1 MSEQKLQY
9 IFVNQ
14 IKEHPDN
21 PRKDLGD
28 LQELADSIKA
38 MGVLQNLTVVAK
50 PIPNTTPKKYFYTV
64 IIGHRRLAAA
74 RMAGLDK
81 VPCVVV
87 EMDEKEQIRTMLME
101 NIQRADLTPYE
112 QAQGF
117 QMMIDLGTT
126 VKQLS
131 KDTGF
136 SQATIK
142 NRLEWAKLDKKEF
155 EKASARQISMAD
167 LNKLSNIKDIELR
180 NKALKDMGT
189 RNFESTYQD
198 CVKKEALI
206 AAKVQWFECLKTFA
220 KELPEEDRSQVW
232 KKYRYVKNL
241 SQWNVVQLEK
251 PDDADTVEYF
261 YWDKENE
268 ITLYKLLTDDQ
279 TQVHEETPEE
289 KAIREREARAR
300 EKNSQFNA
308 LADKHFMMRME
319 FVDNLDPDTEGI
331 KYIWEFVA
339 EHLMEILMS
348 GYMDINLYTIAAL
361 FHDESI
367 DEEMEFEDLPM
378 DSIKEQ
384 LLKAPALGVF
394 KMIYAVLDEPET
406 FMDSKW
412 IYQPAEVKGMYYIHH
427 LKARL
432 DSIYEVLEKLG
443 YQLSDEEEALRNGTH
458 PLFDKLP
465 EATD

>member
-167 LNKLSNIKDIELR
+167 LNKLSNIKDVALR

-198 CVKKEALI
+198 CVKAEAFSE
-206 AAKVQWFECLKTFA
+206 AKAQWLDLLKTFA
-220 KELPEEDRSQVW
+220 KEMPEEDRGQTW
-232 KKYRYVKNL
+232 NKYSYVRNL
-241 SQWNVVQLEK
+241 SKWNIVPLEK

-261 YWDKENE
+261 YVEKE
-268 ITLYKLLTDDQ
+268 TDVSLYKRKADDQ
-279 TQVHEETPEE
+279 SREETQEQ
-289 KAIREREARAR
+289 KATREREAREKDKR
-300 EKNSQFNA
+300 EQFKS
-308 LADKHFMMRME
+308 LAEKHFMMRTE
-319 FVDNLDPDTEGI
+319 FVDSLDPDTEGI
-331 KYIWEFVA
+331 KDIWEFVA

-348 GYMDINLYTIAAL
+348 GYMDINLCTIAAL